1 MFVLCRWRREL
12 SHSEHLPVSLRET
25 LLKHSL
31 LIQYLDEILNKKM
44 RQKFGTQFPA
54 FLSDL
59 KGSENDYFIQTLE
72 QDSIISEVFI
82 PDVKEG
88 AERLSI
94 ALKMWVGG
102 ITGAKAT
109 RKTHNDM
116 EGEKEYTPEERRADF
131 KLADSYAKKDEIFR
145 AGVQVATI
153 LELIIRRK
161 RNISLEGAKHD
172 SSIWKYVRAGADS
185 ESVNQEDLLVCSGC
199 VLNDHI

>member
-1 MFVLCRWRREL
+1 
-12 SHSEHLPVSLRET
+12 
-25 LLKHSL
+25 
-31 LIQYLDEILNKKM
+31 M

-59 KGSENDYFIQTLE
+59 KGSEKDYFIQTLE

-199 VLNDHI
+199 VPE